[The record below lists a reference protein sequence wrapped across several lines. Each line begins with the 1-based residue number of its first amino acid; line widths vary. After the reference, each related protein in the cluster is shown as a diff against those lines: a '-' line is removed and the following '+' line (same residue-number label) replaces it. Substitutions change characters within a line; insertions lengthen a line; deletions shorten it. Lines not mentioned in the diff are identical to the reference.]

1 MYNQTLVEI
10 YDTDDAYGTLSFA
23 KSIYQVREEDRWAQ
37 IDVTRSG
44 GKSGHVIIDYQVNAS
59 NGANATAGTDF
70 APTSGSLWF
79 EPGVTR
85 KIFKVRIYDDECAE
99 SARETVSIVL
109 QNPRYS
115 EDGYTFHEHSVGLSS
130 AQLFIEDD
138 ESFTAGVNLITE
150 VTGPA
155 SSLSSQQAGV
165 VLNPAPQVGLARI
178 QDECGNLA
186 TNFNSSWSVRAI
198 LATTAHDPCLASVD
212 ADMSEFQEFVIQPLI
227 QLPGTATL
235 QKGSPVV
242 LFTEDI
248 YDEIVIG
255 QKLVFV
261 LQPASHVLKE
271 SSAR

>member
-85 KIFKVRIYDDECAE
+85 KIFKVRIYDDACAE

-115 EDGYTFHEHSVGLSS
+115 EE
-130 AQLFIEDD
+130 
-138 ESFTAGVNLITE
+138 
-150 VTGPA
+150 
-155 SSLSSQQAGV
+155 
-165 VLNPAPQVGLARI
+165 
-178 QDECGNLA
+178 
-186 TNFNSSWSVRAI
+186 
-198 LATTAHDPCLASVD
+198 
-212 ADMSEFQEFVIQPLI
+212 
-227 QLPGTATL
+227 
-235 QKGSPVV
+235 
-242 LFTEDI
+242 
-248 YDEIVIG
+248 
-255 QKLVFV
+255 
-261 LQPASHVLKE
+261 
-271 SSAR
+271 